1 MTITGSHISMYHA
14 CKRELWLNFH
24 NINMEHTSDLVYEGK
39 LISETAYSQRSEKY
53 TELELKAQYK
63 HIPLAAKIDFYDAK
77 NKVVHEVKKSDKLE
91 QAHIAQVQFYLY
103 VLEKNGLQGV
113 SAILEYP
120 KLRQTLPI
128 PALSE
133 EVRSEIETWIQEI
146 EQVLHQKPAPVAV
159 KKTYCKTCS
168 FYDFCFV
175 NE

>member
-1 MTITGSHISMYHA
+1 Q
-14 CKRELWLNFH
+14 
-24 NINMEHTSDLVYEGK
+24 TSDIVAEGK
-39 LISETAYSQRSEKY
+39 LVSHTAYQQRNKKY
-53 TELELKAQYK
+53 TEIEISTYFEN
-63 HIPLAAKIDFYDAK
+63 IPLSAKIDFYDVK

-128 PALSE
+128 PPLTE
-133 EVRSEIETWIQEI
+133 EVSTEIETWIQEI
-146 EQVLHQKPAPVAV
+146 EQVLHQKHAPVAV
-159 KKTYCKTCS
+159 KKTYCKNCS

-175 NE
+175 KE